1 MKILKLV
8 VNKPNGEKIREIQF
22 EKKGLSIIYGKVNKP
37 NEEKETSNSIGKTLL
52 LKFIDYIFG
61 ANESIE
67 IIKPQIHGWYL
78 EAVIEYKNK
87 KYNVKR
93 ILGNS
98 EIIVDEEKYELSKY
112 KKRFNI
118 DRKLYNK
125 QVFLTQKAHLISG
138 RSDASLDDYTTLFK
152 LLDLE
157 NLSDESVEYYEI
169 QNRIKELTTLE
180 KRLCSFLME
189 LTYLKLKRRFS

>member
-67 IIKPQIHGWYL
+67 IIKPQIHG
-78 EAVIEYKNK
+78 
-87 KYNVKR
+87 
-93 ILGNS
+93 G
-98 EIIVDEEKYELSKY
+98 
-112 KKRFNI
+112 
-118 DRKLYNK
+118 
-125 QVFLTQKAHLISG
+125 T
-138 RSDASLDDYTTLFK
+138 
-152 LLDLE
+152 
-157 NLSDESVEYYEI
+157 
-169 QNRIKELTTLE
+169 
-180 KRLCSFLME
+180 
-189 LTYLKLKRRFS
+189 